1 MSYWYRVL
9 VAVTQA
15 LNALL
20 GGWPDES
27 FSSRAW
33 RQREDAAWLMAVLF
47 IDFLFF
53 WQDDHCAKAY
63 ESETKLRQM
72 PPELRER
79 S

>member
-1 MSYWYRVL
+1 MSYWYRVM

-15 LNALL
+15 VNALL

-27 FSSRAW
+27 LSSRAYRKRHLVGW
-33 RQREDAAWLMAVLF
+33 DAVRRA
-47 IDFLFF
+47 IDALFF
-53 WQDDHCAKAY
+53 WQRGHCQRAY
-63 ESETKLRQM
+63 ESERNLRQM

>member
-9 VAVTQA
+9 IAVTQA

-27 FSSRAW
+27 LSSRAW
-33 RQREDAAWLMAVLF
+33 RQREADGWAFVVLL

-53 WQDDHCAKAY
+53 WQDDHCLRAY
-63 ESETKLRQM
+63 ESERNLRQM
-72 PPELRER
+72 PPELR
-79 S
+79 